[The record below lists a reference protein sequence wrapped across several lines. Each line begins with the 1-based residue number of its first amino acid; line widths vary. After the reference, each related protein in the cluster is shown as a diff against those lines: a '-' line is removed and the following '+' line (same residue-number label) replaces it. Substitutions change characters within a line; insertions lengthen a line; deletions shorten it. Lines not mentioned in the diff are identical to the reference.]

1 MHTHGQKAEIFQD
14 SIEVVNINKYG
25 KKRKRKR
32 EENRE
37 RKKNWK
43 KKKFPYCV
51 HTRSFELYLYP
62 PFGYKI
68 QKYTSDEEIKK
79 KTIFFVTVYFK
90 ITLYQTC
97 FDNGPR

>member
-1 MHTHGQKAEIFQD
+1 MEKKE
-14 SIEVVNINKYG
+14 K
-25 KKRKRKR
+25 KKRRKQR
-32 EENRE
+32 KKE
-37 RKKNWK
+37 RKTEK
-43 KKKFPYCV
+43 KKRFPYCV

-68 QKYTSDEEIKK
+68 KKYTSDEEIKK